1 MNSYSPGEGD
11 CEPVIGH
18 CSGNAAASA
27 PGLRPCP
34 PHLPHDRGSPHPPR
48 LHRDRGPSPA
58 GHLGMGAAAN
68 KAWGLRRSCPR
79 RCDEPKEKA
88 GDVRPFSPRPLD
100 WGPKQLSPLY
110 EPGPAGHAQSPR
122 DRAAAARC
130 PRRRRRRGLRGV
142 RSLRSRVISIYVYI
156 YTYLYLYIACARAS
170 YLSMYTYI
178 HIYIYI

>member
-1 MNSYSPGEGD
+1 LNSYSPGEGD

-48 LHRDRGPSPA
+48 LHRDRGPAPA
-58 GHLGMGAAAN
+58 GHLGMGEAAN
-68 KAWGLRRSCPR
+68 KAQGLRRSCPR
-79 RCDEPKEKA
+79 RCDDPKEKA

-110 EPGPAGHAQSPR
+110 EPGPVGHAQSPR
-122 DRAAAARC
+122 DGAAAARC
-130 PRRRRRRGLRGV
+130 PRRRRRRGLRGA
-142 RSLRSRVISIYVYI
+142 R
-156 YTYLYLYIACARAS
+156 ARAS
-170 YLSMYTYI
+170 YLSMYTDI